1 MNDYELKAF
10 VTNLG
15 KYNEGE
21 LVGEWVSFPV
31 SADEM
36 KAVLDRI
43 QIGHPDDFGVPYE
56 EIFITD
62 YDTNIYGLQN
72 LLGEFTSLEELNYLA
87 GRLDEM
93 STYEIDKFK
102 AVLES
107 GIDIEESGLSGI
119 INLTYS
125 LDKYEIMSDISDE
138 YDLGYYWVHD
148 SGVYDIK
155 SMGPLAD
162 YIDYQAFGESIVD
175 EEFGM
180 FCEAGY
186 VRDNGDSWNYEYAGD
201 RDDIPS
207 EYRLFNSEEEPE
219 MTVLLVEP
227 GKEPKVITMGTD
239 LESLQHAVNGY
250 IQAVYPFEDR
260 VAVICNDE
268 GKINGMELNRAL
280 YTPEGEMYD
289 LMGKSVK

>member
-36 KAVLDRI
+36 KAILDRI

-62 YDTNIYGLQN
+62 YDTDIYGLQN

-119 INLTYS
+119 IWNRGSTLRKADSPVSSISHTVSTNTRSCRISLTSTISAITGSMTAVFMISKVWARLLIISIIRPLENRS
-125 LDKYEIMSDISDE
+125 LMKS
-138 YDLGYYWVHD
+138 
-148 SGVYDIK
+148 SGCSAKQD
-155 SMGPLAD
+155 M
-162 YIDYQAFGESIVD
+162 
-175 EEFGM
+175 
-180 FCEAGY
+180 
-186 VRDNGDSWNYEYAGD
+186 
-201 RDDIPS
+201 
-207 EYRLFNSEEEPE
+207 
-219 MTVLLVEP
+219 
-227 GKEPKVITMGTD
+227 
-239 LESLQHAVNGY
+239 
-250 IQAVYPFEDR
+250 
-260 VAVICNDE
+260 
-268 GKINGMELNRAL
+268 
-280 YTPEGEMYD
+280 
-289 LMGKSVK
+289 